1 MGEYSNLTNEE
12 RGVILELADVGAARG
27 VTTWLLSTSKTSSC
41 LLPLD
46 GKGREN
52 IADVPKSE
60 SFYLGLR
67 EKGFVALTHG
77 SPGSVQIC
85 VQQPALDYLKYASKT
100 SFGRWREDRSYD
112 LIHEKTVWGK
122 FAWLLLAYLLGFGS
136 AILSAIVLTRL
147 GWISIGG

>member
-1 MGEYSNLTNEE
+1 MGKYSSLTNEE
-12 RGVILELADVGAARG
+12 RSVLLKLADVAKTKDAK
-27 VTTWLLSTSKTSSC
+27 TWIVASAKGGSC
-41 LLPLD
+41 LIAID
-46 GKGREN
+46 GESGN
-52 IADVPKSE
+52 IIDVPGAE

-77 SPGSVQIC
+77 SSGSVQIC

-136 AILSAIVLTRL
+136 AILSAIALGLL